1 MYNKCAMN
9 KKLQI
14 SLKPQD
20 VMILLKLVNYGQ
32 TKRPPYSEL
41 AESLS
46 MSQSEVNAAVRRLQS
61 AGLIQGKEL
70 NERPI
75 PEAVAEFLIHG
86 VKYMFPP
93 VMGSISRGKPTS
105 YAAEP
110 LSERI
115 NPGDDP
121 IPVWPDAG
129 GNKKGIALYPLYPTA
144 PRAAERDPEL
154 YETLALVD
162 AIRSGRARERKLAE
176 EELLKRLNKN
186 K

>member
-1 MYNKCAMN
+1 
-9 KKLQI
+9 
-14 SLKPQD
+14 
-20 VMILLKLVNYGQ
+20 MILLKFVNYGYM
-32 TKRPPYSEL
+32 KRPPYSEI

-46 MSQSEVNAAVRRLQS
+46 MSQSEVNASVRRLQA
-61 AGLIQGKEL
+61 AGLIHGKEL

-75 PEAVAEFLIHG
+75 SEAVAEFLIHG

-110 LSERI
+110 LSGLI

-121 IPVWPDAG
+121 IPVWPDASG
-129 GNKKGIALYPLYPTA
+129 EKKGIALYPLYNTVPQ
-144 PRAAERDPEL
+144 AAERDPKL
-154 YETLALVD
+154 YEALALVD

-176 EELLKRLNKN
+176 QELLKRLNN

>member
-1 MYNKCAMN
+1 MYNVGGM

-20 VMILLKLVNYGQ
+20 VMILLKLVNCGY
-32 TKRPPYSEL
+32 TKRPPYSEI

-46 MSQSEVNAAVRRLQS
+46 MSQSEVNAAVRRLQA
-61 AGLIQGKEL
+61 AGLLHGKEF

-75 PEAVAEFLIHG
+75 SEAVAEFLIHG

-93 VMGSISRGKPTS
+93 VMGSISRGMPTS

-110 LSERI
+110 LNKMI
-115 NPGDDP
+115 NQGDDP
-121 IPVWPDAG
+121 IPVWPDANG
-129 GNKKGIALYPLYPTA
+129 SKKGIALYPFYNTA

-154 YETLALVD
+154 YESLALVD
-162 AIRSGRARERKLAE
+162 AIRSGRARERNLAE
-176 EELLKRLNKN
+176 KELLKRLKKN
-186 K
+186 N